1 MMSRTRSLLLLT
13 ALLAA
18 MAACGGDNNGSSGTT
33 TLSGALSL
41 PPPAQ
46 CPGCSVGQVPIR
58 LLALKQNAGPTQL
71 TASLTDAQGRYS
83 FGNADAVLGGQTNV
97 IVVASVAQGAGLGG
111 VEDLTVGSSNDK
123 NFDVTTQVAC
133 QASVYL
139 TAGTQA
145 DGDPGCVVR
154 PGCGPND
161 VNCLL
166 TRSPSALDDAIITRL
181 ERAAAF
187 IAGQVVLNANVP
199 QAACAVIDCTLG
211 GAADAT
217 EQCVTSSF

>member
-1 MMSRTRSLLLLT
+1 MMSRTRSPLLLT

-18 MAACGGDNNGSSGTT
+18 MAACGGDSNGSSGTT

-46 CPGCSVGQVPIR
+46 CTGCSVAQVPIQ
-58 LLALKQNAGPTQL
+58 LLALKQNAAPTQL

-83 FGNADAVLGGQTNV
+83 FGNADAVLGGQSNV

-133 QASVYL
+133 QASVFL

-145 DGDPGCVVR
+145 AGDPGCVVR
-154 PGCGPND
+154 PACQGEP
-161 VNCLL
+161 NCLL
-166 TRSPSALDDAIITRL
+166 TRDPTTLDDATINRL
-181 ERAAAF
+181 ERAASF
-187 IAGQVVLNANVP
+187 IAGEVVLNANVAR
-199 QAACAVIDCTLG
+199 AACAVIDCTLG
-211 GAADAT
+211 GAADASA
-217 EQCVTSSF
+217 ECVTSSF